1 VTGGIDP
8 TYLALTP
15 QASDPLP
22 AGLDGMWIE
31 TGGSLRVQKMR
42 MDDFSSTTAGY
53 IDINPITNPQ
63 ITLSDGITPTELNVV
78 TLNNNEISFI
88 DSSGTGTT
96 TSFTTSNLSQIT
108 TGPTTITAT
117 WEDIIN
123 NTNAGTPTLQQVLDA
138 GNEADLSIILKDGL
152 ITPLATNT
160 IDDTGVIITETA
172 GVFGVKTNTINKIGY
187 EVREDDGLGH
197 YQEVELQQDNLS
209 FYFNQPS
216 LGYDFDMVLSA
227 TTGGGLCG
235 IQHTDRSS
243 TIPSNLTLSTN
254 QNLVFTADNI
264 DLSSSGQL
272 VLPSLASGAY
282 LRYNPTTANELLYS
296 NSATAGGGSPMLSLF
311 QDNATAGS
319 CNLRL
324 QKNTSTTGSPLGE
337 IAFYGRDATAGNP
350 YREFCR
356 IRSAIRNNT
365 APTNIDGSLDLF
377 ALVNGTLTELMR
389 INGQNSEI
397 EFYQPI
403 DTNGNN
409 VNCSTGDLNLTA
421 SASATTGNVNIT
433 AKTGSVVNINSNV
446 VMDNSETLMIRNTAN
461 TIYNSQSQ
469 SSVNLID
476 ITNVSNTYSHQLTNT
491 QQLFIN
497 QQINTYRNESNAITN
512 TITETDSLSVD
523 IKKLTLETN
532 LVRMT
537 DFLSPNTEQ
546 VDITPTSLQF
556 TSSGSA
562 SDSLSMYND
571 SADGGE
577 IDWTNTTGINGLT
590 ITSSHSLTLKSTT
603 ATYPIQLDSDVI
615 NLQNTNT
622 TASTAGSTSV
632 LATTSAIGDITNYLK
647 LQLNGADI
655 WIPYFT
661 SDPSV

>member
-1 VTGGIDP
+1 
-8 TYLALTP
+8 
-15 QASDPLP
+15 
-22 AGLDGMWIE
+22 
-31 TGGSLRVQKMR
+31 
-42 MDDFSSTTAGY
+42 
-53 IDINPITNPQ
+53 
-63 ITLSDGITPTELNVV
+63 LSDGLPSEINVV
-78 TLNNNEISFI
+78 TLNNNEIALNDF
-88 DSSGTGTT
+88 SGTGTT
-96 TSFTTSNLSQIT
+96 TSFTTTNLSQIT

-532 LVRMT
+532 LVRMNDSST
-537 DFLSPNTEQ
+537 APTIEQ
-546 VDITPTSLQF
+546 VDITPTYITFQ
-556 TSSGSA
+556 SSGSA
-562 SDSLSMYND
+562 TDSLSIYNN
-571 SADGGE
+571 SANGGE
-577 IDWTNTTGINGLT
+577 ITWSNTTGSNGLT
-590 ITSSHSLTLKSTT
+590 IDSNKALTLKASI
-603 ATYPIQLDSDVI
+603 ATQPLQLDSDVI
-615 NLQNTNT
+615 NLVNTNT
-622 TASTAGSTSV
+622 TASGGGATSV
-632 LATTSAIGDITNYLK
+632 LQTTSAIGDITNYLK
-647 LQLNGADI
+647 FQLNGADI